1 MSKYYFRLSDNVKVA
16 VKHISKARVQS
27 WGQVLGVVVVVVV
40 VVLDNISKARVFVA
54 AIAVFLLLLLR

>member
-27 WGQVLGVVVVVVV
+27 WGQVLGVVIVVV
-40 VVLDNISKARVFVA
+40 VVLDNISKARAFVT

>member
-1 MSKYYFRLSDNVKVA
+1 MSKCYFRLSDNVKVA

-27 WGQVLGVVVVVVV
+27 WGQVLGVVIVVV

>member
-40 VVLDNISKARVFVA
+40 LGNISKARA
-54 AIAVFLLLLLR
+54 